1 MQLALLFLLSAAAM
15 AVAGPVADDDDTD
28 GLIQIMGE
36 QDGVCASSL
45 HASTLV

>member
-36 QDGVCASSL
+36 DGVCVSSL